1 MITPAASPVF
11 TVVEIVTPD
20 LAAALA
26 FYRRLG
32 LPVPED
38 AGDDDDGEDHV
49 EVELPG
55 GLTLAFDKDT
65 TLQSFDPSW
74 SPPTGGGR
82 VALAFD
88 CGSPGAVDTLFA
100 QLVEA
105 GAPSEVAPFDAFWGQ
120 RYATVLDP
128 DGTRIDLFAAAATD

>member
-1 MITPAASPVF
+1 MITPAASPAF
-11 TVVEIVTPD
+11 AVVEIVTPD
-20 LAAALA
+20 LVASLA
-26 FYRRLG
+26 FYGRLG
-32 LPVPED
+32 LSVPED
-38 AGDDDDGEDHV
+38 VDDDHV

-74 SPPTGGGR
+74 SPPSGGGR

-88 CGSPGAVDTLFA
+88 CGSPGAVDTLYA